1 MTRDTAREIAIQIVF
16 GASHSEED
24 PSVFLERF
32 FSEEHFCTLSE
43 ENELFTE
50 LPEGSFLEYIRSV
63 VGSVFE
69 HLDEIDASIQKY
81 SRSWSVKRISGTALA
96 VLRVAIAEILDR
108 EDVSL
113 ATAINSAVEID
124 KKYDD
129 AETVAFVNGVL
140 GGFVRGEN
148 LA

>member
-1 MTRDTAREIAIQIVF
+1 MTRDTAREFAVQIVF
-16 GASHSEED
+16 GATRSNENPEE
-24 PSVFLERF
+24 FLDRF
-32 FSEEHFCTLSE
+32 FSEDHFSTLAE
-43 ENELFTE
+43 ENEFFSE
-50 LPEGSFLEYIRSV
+50 LPEGSFQEYIRCV
-63 VGSVFE
+63 VCSVFE
-69 HLDEIDASIQKY
+69 HLEEIDAFIKKY
-81 SRSWSVKRISGTALA
+81 SRSWSINRISGTALA
-96 VLRVAIAEILDR
+96 VLRVAVSEILYR
-108 EDVSL
+108 EDVSV

>member
-1 MTRDTAREIAIQIVF
+1 MTRDTAREIAVQIVF
-16 GASHSEED
+16 GASHSACE
-24 PSVFLERF
+24 PSAFLE
-32 FSEEHFCTLSE
+32 HFLSE
-43 ENELFTE
+43 EYFSTLADENDLYAER
-50 LPEGSFLEYIRSV
+50 PEGDFAEYIRAV
-63 VGSVFE
+63 VESVFSNQA
-69 HLDEIDASIQKY
+69 EIDAGIAKY

-96 VLRVAIAEILDR
+96 VLRVAVAEILYR
-108 EDVSL
+108 HDVSV

-129 AETVAFVNGVL
+129 ADTVSFVNGVL

>member
-16 GASHSEED
+16 GASHAEED
-24 PSVFLERF
+24 PEAFLERF
-32 FSEEHFCTLSE
+32 FSEEHFSTLSE
-43 ENELFTE
+43 ENEIFTE
-50 LPEGSFLEYIRSV
+50 LPQGSFLEYIRSV

-69 HLDEIDASIQKY
+69 HRDEIDALIQKY

-96 VLRVAIAEILDR
+96 VLRVAIAEIFYR

-129 AETVAFVNGVL
+129 ADTVAFVNGVL

-148 LA
+148 LT

>member
-24 PSVFLERF
+24 PNVFLERF
-32 FSEEHFCTLSE
+32 FSEEHFSTLSE

>member
-1 MTRDTAREIAIQIVF
+1 MTRDTAREIAVQIVF
-16 GASHSEED
+16 GASHSACELSE
-24 PSVFLERF
+24 FLE
-32 FSEEHFCTLSE
+32 HFLSE
-43 ENELFTE
+43 EYFSTLADENDLYAER
-50 LPEGSFLEYIRSV
+50 PEGDFAEYIRAV
-63 VGSVFE
+63 VESVFSNQA
-69 HLDEIDASIQKY
+69 EIDAGIAKY

-96 VLRVAIAEILDR
+96 VLRVAVAEILYR
-108 EDVSL
+108 HDVSV

-129 AETVAFVNGVL
+129 ADTVSFVNGVL

>member
-1 MTRDTAREIAIQIVF
+1 MTRDTAREISVQIVF
-16 GASHSEED
+16 GASQSDTE
-24 PSVFLERF
+24 SMAFLEDF
-32 FSEEHFCTLSE
+32 FSEEHYSTLAE
-43 ENELFTE
+43 ENELFAE
-50 LPEGSFLEYIRSV
+50 KPEGSFLEYIRSV
-63 VGSVFE
+63 VEAVFS
-69 HLDEIDASIQKY
+69 HLSEIDAYLQTY
-81 SRSWSVKRISGTALA
+81 SKSWSVKRISGTARA
-96 VLRVAIAEILDR
+96 VLRVAIAEILYR

-140 GGFVRGEN
+140 GGFARGEE

>member
-24 PSVFLERF
+24 PNVFLERF
-32 FSEEHFCTLSE
+32 FSEEHFSTLSE
-43 ENELFTE
+43 ENEIFTE

-96 VLRVAIAEILDR
+96 VLRVAIAEILYR

>member
-32 FSEEHFCTLSE
+32 FSEEHFSTLSE
-43 ENELFTE
+43 ENEIFTE

-69 HLDEIDASIQKY
+69 HLEEIDASIQKY

-96 VLRVAIAEILDR
+96 VLRVAIAEILYR

>member
-69 HLDEIDASIQKY
+69 HVDEIDASIQKY

-96 VLRVAIAEILDR
+96 VLRVAIAEILYR

>member
-1 MTRDTAREIAIQIVF
+1 MTRDTAREIAVQIVF
-16 GASHSEED
+16 GASHSACE
-24 PSVFLERF
+24 PSEFLE
-32 FSEEHFCTLSE
+32 HFLSE
-43 ENELFTE
+43 EYFSTLADENDLYAER
-50 LPEGSFLEYIRSV
+50 PEEDFAEYIRAV
-63 VGSVFE
+63 VESVFSNQ
-69 HLDEIDASIQKY
+69 DEIDAGIAKY

-96 VLRVAIAEILDR
+96 VLRVAVAEILYR
-108 EDVSL
+108 HDVSV

-129 AETVAFVNGVL
+129 ADTVSFVNGVL

>member
-96 VLRVAIAEILDR
+96 VLRVAIAEILYR

>member
-50 LPEGSFLEYIRSV
+50 LPEGSFLEDIRSV

-96 VLRVAIAEILDR
+96 VLRVAIAEILYR